1 MLSYYLLFMSALLVI
16 CCLTISVTM
25 TSNFKNRI
33 KCYRNYLKD
42 YKMKISFSKTRE
54 YEQIIKDTKRQ
65 YAFLIGFLVVMTV
78 FSGSLMAF
86 SLMHILNK
94 IDTIIYT
101 SIRIILFSSIAAGSF
116 FVAIFFYK
124 KHKMTSQAKTEQ
136 E

>member
-1 MLSYYLLFMSALLVI
+1 MSALLVI
-16 CCLTISVTM
+16 CSLTISVTM
-25 TSNFKNRI
+25 TSNFRNRI

-78 FSGSLMAF
+78 FSSSLMAF

-94 IDTIIYT
+94 VNTVLYA
-101 SIRIILFSSIAAGSF
+101 SIQIILFSSIAVGSF
-116 FVAIFFYK
+116 FVAILFYK
-124 KHKMTSQAKTEQ
+124 KHKITSQAKAEQ

>member
-1 MLSYYLLFMSALLVI
+1 MLNYYLLFMSALLVI
-16 CCLTISVTM
+16 CSLTISVTM
-25 TSNFKNRI
+25 TSNFRNRI

-65 YAFLIGFLVVMTV
+65 YAFLIGFLVIMTV
-78 FSGSLMAF
+78 FSSSLMAF

-94 IDTIIYT
+94 VNTVLYA
-101 SIRIILFSSIAAGSF
+101 SIQIILFSSIAVGSF
-116 FVAIFFYK
+116 FVAILFYK
-124 KHKMTSQAKTEQ
+124 KHKITSQAKAEQ

>member
-16 CCLTISVTM
+16 CCMTISVTM
-25 TSNFKNRI
+25 TSNFRNRI

-42 YKMKISFSKTRE
+42 YMMKISFSKTRE

-86 SLMHILNK
+86 SLMHILNMVN
-94 IDTIIYT
+94 TVLYA

-116 FVAIFFYK
+116 FVAILFYK
-124 KHKMTSQAKTEQ
+124 KHKMTSQAKAEQ